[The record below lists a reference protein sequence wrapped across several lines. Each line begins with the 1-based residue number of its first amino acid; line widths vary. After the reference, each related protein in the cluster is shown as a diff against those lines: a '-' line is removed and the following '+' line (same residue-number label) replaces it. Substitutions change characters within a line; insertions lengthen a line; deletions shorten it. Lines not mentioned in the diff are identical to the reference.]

1 MAAKE
6 KGRKRGCG
14 CLIVIVLLLAALA
27 AAGLWL
33 WQRYESFANAPMS
46 GLQSGQT
53 LLVERG
59 DSLPVVVRK
68 LRALGVNQGEG
79 DQAEQLQWR
88 ALAKQLGAAGRL
100 QVGEYSLEPGTSPRA
115 LLIAMRD
122 GRVISHRFTIVEGWN
137 MRDLRAALARATP
150 LKQRVGQ
157 LDDSALMK
165 EIGRAGQHPEGRFLP
180 ETYQYTG
187 GDSDVDVLKR
197 AADSMDKAVAAA
209 WKARDKDSVLKSP
222 AELLIMASIVEKETG
237 IPAERAQIAGLFE
250 RRLKLGM
257 KLETDPTVIYGIG
270 PSYDGNIRKRDLQTD
285 TPYNT
290 YTRVG
295 LPPTPIAMPGLAA
308 LKATANPAP
317 GDALFFV
324 ASGDGSGRSLFAATY
339 AQHQA
344 NVRLYLQRYRQNQ
357 TRGQPEEGKAVLE
370 EAAEA
375 SPASAQPAS
384 TQPVPGAA
392 R

>member
-14 CLIVIVLLLAALA
+14 CLIVILLLLAAVA
-27 AAGLWL
+27 AAGGWL
-33 WQRYESFANAPMS
+33 WQRYEGFANAPMS
-46 GLQSGQT
+46 GLEKGET

-68 LRALGVNQGEG
+68 LRALGVSEG
-79 DQAEQLQWR
+79 QELEWR

-115 LLIAMRD
+115 LLLAMRD
-122 GRVISHRFTIVEGWN
+122 GKVISHRFTIVEGWN

-150 LKQRVGQ
+150 LKQRAGQ

-197 AADSMDKAVAAA
+197 AADEMDKAVAAA

-222 AELLIMASIVEKETG
+222 TELLIMASIVEKETG
-237 IPAERAQIAGLFE
+237 IAQERSQIAGLFE

-270 PSYDGNIRKRDLQTD
+270 PSYDGNIRKRDLLTD

-290 YTRVG
+290 YTRTG
-295 LPPTPIAMPGLAA
+295 LPPTPIAMPGRAA

-370 EAAEA
+370 EAAET
-375 SPASAQPAS
+375 PAAGEAPA
-384 TQPVPGAA
+384 TPVKPGAG

>member
-14 CLIVIVLLLAALA
+14 CFIVIVFLLVAALGA
-27 AAGLWL
+27 ASVWL
-33 WQRYESFANAPMS
+33 WQRYESFAAAPMS
-46 GLQSGQT
+46 GLEKGET
-53 LLVERG
+53 MLVERG

-68 LRALGVNQGEG
+68 LRAVGVSEG
-79 DQAEQLQWR
+79 HELEWR

-100 QVGEYSLEPGTSPRA
+100 QVGEYSLEPGTSPRD

-122 GRVISHRFTIVEGWN
+122 GKVISHRFTIVEGWN
-137 MRDLRAALARATP
+137 MRDLRNALARATP
-150 LKQRVGQ
+150 LKQQVGQ
-157 LDDSALMK
+157 LDDTALMK
-165 EIGRAGQHPEGRFLP
+165 QIGRPGQHPEGRFLP

-187 GDSDVDVLKR
+187 GDTDVDVLKR
-197 AADSMDKAVAAA
+197 AADAMDKAVDAA

-222 AELLIMASIVEKETG
+222 GELLTMASIVEKETG
-237 IPAERAQIAGLFE
+237 IASERSQIAGLFE

-270 PSYDGNIRKRDLQTD
+270 PAYDGNIRKRDLLTD

-290 YTRVG
+290 YTRTG

-308 LKATANPAP
+308 LKASANPAP

-344 NVRLYLQRYRQNQ
+344 NVRVYLQRYRQNQ

-370 EAAEA
+370 ETTDAPATPAA
-375 SPASAQPAS
+375 
-384 TQPVPGAA
+384 PGAT

>member
-1 MAAKE
+1 MAE
-6 KGRKRGCG
+6 KKRKRGCG
-14 CLIVIVLLLAALA
+14 CLIVIVVLLAALA
-27 AAGLWL
+27 AAGAWL
-33 WQRYESFANAPMS
+33 WQRYDAFAATPMS
-46 GLQSGQT
+46 GLEKGET

-59 DSLPVVVRK
+59 DSLPTVVRK
-68 LRALGVNQGEG
+68 LRAAGVEVGEPM
-79 DQAEQLQWR
+79 QWR
-88 ALAKQLGAAGRL
+88 VLAKQLGAAGRL
-100 QVGEYSLEPGTSPRA
+100 QVGEYALEPGTSPRA

-122 GRVISHRFTIVEGWN
+122 GKIISYRFTIVDGWN

-150 LKQRVGQ
+150 LKQQIGQ

-165 EIGRAGQHPEGRFLP
+165 ALGHPGQHPEGRFLP

-187 GDSDVDVLKR
+187 GDSDLDVLKR
-197 AADSMDKAVAAA
+197 AYAAMDKAVAAA
-209 WKARDKDSVLKSP
+209 WAARDPNSVLKSP

-237 IPAERAQIAGLFE
+237 IPEERAQIAGLFE

-270 PSYDGNIRKRDLQTD
+270 AAYDGNIRKRDLQTD

-344 NVRLYLQRYRQNQ
+344 NVRIYLQRYRQNQ

-375 SPASAQPAS
+375 TDAQAPAPASS
-384 TQPVPGAA
+384 GAT